1 MIELGRYC
9 LVGALILCAYGF
21 VAGFWGG
28 YSKQL
33 PFIRSSER
41 AVVANCVLC
50 LVAAI
55 CLWVLIFQDQ
65 FQVRYVAM
73 ISSRNQPALY
83 KFTSLWGQQ
92 SGSLLFWAL
101 ILSVFSTIFVVQNRK
116 RNRALVPYANGV
128 LMASSLFFGILLNF
142 AANPFQLAPQ
152 VPADGVGLNPLL
164 QNSYMVIHPPALYL
178 GFICLNIP
186 FAIAMGALLSGELNT
201 TWIGATRRWGIV
213 GWCFLTF
220 GIALGG
226 MWAYEELGWGGYW
239 AWDPVENASFMPWL
253 VATAFLH
260 SIMITEKKGMLK
272 AWNFVLIVLAFELT
286 IFGTFLTRS
295 GVIESVHS
303 FALSNIG
310 PFFVTFLAVTSLF
323 GMFMIFYRSGELQSG
338 KKMQSFLSREFTFL
352 LNNWL
357 FVSICFAVFWGSI
370 FPVLSEWVTGEKI
383 TAGAPFFNKVTAP
396 LWLALLI
403 LTGVCPLIAWRKASA
418 KNFRRNFVYPI
429 VGGALAGL
437 VCLSLGIHA
446 ALPLILFSS
455 AGFVAMTIFF
465 EFYKGARARQAIRP
479 SSFIPALVD
488 LTVMNKRRY
497 GGFIIHSGIVLV
509 FVGITASSF
518 FDLDQFFTVRVGES
532 FSLGRY
538 TMVYRGMSEHRDP
551 EKDVFSARLD
561 VSVHD
566 SLVGALRPE
575 KHIHHTTQDQPQTEV
590 AIRTTPRDDLYVAL
604 STWDEETATF
614 HVFVK
619 PLVMLIW
626 TGVAVMVLGGLFV
639 LIPNQAKA
647 VARVLRRPAV
657 EEIRDEA
664 A

>member
-9 LVGALILCAYGF
+9 LVAALILCAYGF
-21 VAGFWGG
+21 VAAFWGG
-28 YSKQL
+28 YRKQL
-33 PFIRSSER
+33 PFIRSSEH
-41 AVVANCVLC
+41 AVIANFVLC
-50 LVAAI
+50 LVAAT

-73 ISSRNQPALY
+73 VSSRNQPALY

-92 SGSLLFWAL
+92 SGSLLFWSL
-101 ILSVFSTIFVVQNRK
+101 ILALFSSIFVLQNRK

-128 LMASSLFFGILLNF
+128 LLGSSLFFLILLNF
-142 AANPFQLAPQ
+142 AATPFQLAPRI
-152 VPADGVGLNPLL
+152 VADGVGLNPLL

-201 TWIGATRRWGIV
+201 TWVASTRKWGLI

-272 AWNFVLIVLAFELT
+272 AWNFVLILLAFELT

-310 PFFVTFLAVTSLF
+310 PFFVVFLAISSLF
-323 GMFMIFYRSGELQSG
+323 GMFMIFYRSGEMQSG

-357 FVSICFAVFWGSI
+357 FVSICFAVFWGSV

-383 TAGAPFFNKVTAP
+383 TVGAPFFNKVTAP

-403 LTGVCPLIAWRKASA
+403 LTGICPLIAWRKASS
-418 KNFRRNFVYPI
+418 KNFQRNFVYPI
-429 VGGALAGL
+429 VGGVVAGL
-437 VCLSLGIHA
+437 VCLGLGIRA

-497 GGFIIHSGIVLV
+497 GGFVIHGGIVLV

-518 FDLDQFFTVRVGES
+518 FDLDQFFTVREGES

-538 TMVYRGMSEHRDP
+538 TMVYKGMSDRRDP

-561 VSVHD
+561 VSAEGNI
-566 SLVGALRPE
+566 LGGLRPE
-575 KHIHHTTQDQPQTEV
+575 KHIHHTNQDQPQTEV
-590 AIRTTPRDDLYVAL
+590 AIRSTPRDDLYVAL

-626 TGVAVMVLGGLFV
+626 IGVAVMVLGGLFV
-639 LIPNQAKA
+639 LIPNQRKA
-647 VARVLRRPAV
+647 VARVLKRPAAG
-657 EEIRDEA
+657 EIRDEA

>member
-9 LVGALILCAYGF
+9 LVAALILCAYGF
-21 VAGFWGG
+21 VAAFWGG
-28 YSKQL
+28 YRKHL

-41 AVVANCVLC
+41 AVVANFVLC
-50 LVAAI
+50 LVAAT

-73 ISSRNQPALY
+73 VSSRNQPALY
-83 KFTSLWGQQ
+83 KFTSLWGGQ

-101 ILSVFSTIFVVQNRK
+101 ILASFSTIFVFQNRK
-116 RNRALVPYANGV
+116 RNRALIPYANGV
-128 LMASSLFFGILLNF
+128 LLGSSLFFLILLNF
-142 AANPFQLAPQ
+142 STGPFQLATRI
-152 VPADGVGLNPLL
+152 VADGVGLNPLL
-164 QNSYMVIHPPALYL
+164 QNAYMVIHPPALYL

-201 TWIGATRRWGIV
+201 TWITSTRRWGLI

-260 SIMITEKKGMLK
+260 SIMVTEKKGMLK
-272 AWNFVLIVLAFELT
+272 TWNFVLILLTFELT

-295 GVIESVHS
+295 GVIASVHS

-310 PFFVTFLAVTSLF
+310 PFFVVFLAISSLF
-323 GMFMIFYRSGELQSG
+323 GMFMIFYRSGELQSD

-357 FVSICFAVFWGSI
+357 FVSICFAVFWGSL
-370 FPVLSEWVTGEKI
+370 FPVLSEAVTGEKI
-383 TAGAPFFNKVTAP
+383 TVGAPFFNVVTAP

-403 LTGVCPLIAWRKASA
+403 LTGICPLIAWRKASL
-418 KNFRRNFVYPI
+418 KNFQRNFVYPT
-429 VGGALAGL
+429 VGGLVAGL
-437 VCLSLGIHA
+437 VCLVLGIRA

-479 SSFIPALVD
+479 SSFLPALVD
-488 LTVMNKRRY
+488 LTTMNKRRY
-497 GGFIIHSGIVLV
+497 GGFVIHGGIVLV

-518 FDLDQFFTVRVGES
+518 FDLDQFFTVREGES

-538 TMVYRGMSEHRDP
+538 TMVYKEMSDRRDP
-551 EKDVFSARLD
+551 EKDVFSALLE
-561 VSVHD
+561 VSAQGQV
-566 SLVGALRPE
+566 LGGLRPE
-575 KHIHHTTQDQPQTEV
+575 KHIHHTNQDQPQTEV
-590 AIRTTPRDDLYVAL
+590 AIRSTPRDDLYVSL
-604 STWDEETATF
+604 STWDEESATF

-626 TGVAVMVLGGLFV
+626 IGVAVMVLGGLFV
-639 LIPNQAKA
+639 LIPDQRKA
-647 VARVLRRPAV
+647 VARVLKRPTAG
-657 EEIRDEA
+657 EIRDEA

>member
-1 MIELGRYC
+1 MPWS
-9 LVGALILCAYGF
+9 A
-21 VAGFWGG
+21 
-28 YSKQL
+28 
-33 PFIRSSER
+33 R
-41 AVVANCVLC
+41 AT
-50 LVAAI
+50 
-55 CLWVLIFQDQ
+55 
-65 FQVRYVAM
+65 
-73 ISSRNQPALY
+73 SRL
-83 KFTSLWGQQ
+83 FTSLLPLWGQQ
-92 SGSLLFWAL
+92 SGSLLFWSL
-101 ILSVFSTIFVVQNRK
+101 ILALFSSIFVFQNRK
-116 RNRALVPYANGV
+116 RNRALIPYANGV
-128 LMASSLFFGILLNF
+128 LLGSSLFFLILLNF
-142 AANPFQLAPQ
+142 AANPFQLAPR
-152 VPADGVGLNPLL
+152 VVADGVGLNPLL

-186 FAIAMGALLSGELNT
+186 FAIAMGALMSGELNT
-201 TWIGATRRWGIV
+201 TWITSTRRWGLI

-272 AWNFVLIVLAFELT
+272 SWNFVLILLAFELT

-310 PFFVTFLAVTSLF
+310 PFFVVFLAISSLF
-323 GMFMIFYRSGELQSG
+323 GMFMIFYRSGELKSG

-357 FVSICFAVFWGSI
+357 FVSICFAVFWGSV

-403 LTGVCPLIAWRKASA
+403 LTGICPLIAWRKASS
-418 KNFRRNFVYPI
+418 KNFQRNFVYPI
-429 VGGALAGL
+429 VGGVVAGL
-437 VCLSLGIHA
+437 VCLGIGIRA

-479 SSFIPALVD
+479 SSFVPALVD

-497 GGFIIHSGIVLV
+497 GGFVIHAGIVLV

-518 FDLDQFFTVRVGES
+518 FDLDQFFTVREGES

-538 TMVYRGMSEHRDP
+538 TMVYKGMSDRRDP

-561 VSVHD
+561 VSAQGN
-566 SLVGALRPE
+566 LLGGLRPE
-575 KHIHHTTQDQPQTEV
+575 KHIHHTNQDQPQTEV
-590 AIRTTPRDDLYVAL
+590 AIRSTPRDDLYVAL

-619 PLVMLIW
+619 PLVMVIW
-626 TGVAVMVLGGLFV
+626 IGVAVMVLGGLFV
-639 LIPNQAKA
+639 LIPNQRKA
-647 VARVLRRPAV
+647 VARVLKRPAAG
-657 EEIRDEA
+657 EIRDEA

>member
-9 LVGALILCAYGF
+9 LVAALILSAYGF
-21 VAGFWGG
+21 VAAFWGG

-50 LVAAI
+50 LAAAI

-65 FQVRYVAM
+65 FQVRYVSM

-101 ILSVFSTIFVVQNRK
+101 ILSAFSSIFVFQNRK

-128 LMASSLFFGILLNF
+128 LLGSSLFFLILLNF
-142 AANPFQLAPQ
+142 AANPFQLAPRILE
-152 VPADGVGLNPLL
+152 DGVGLNPLL

-178 GFICLNIP
+178 GLISLNIP

-201 TWIGATRRWGIV
+201 TWIAATRRWGIL

-220 GIALGG
+220 GITLGG

-272 AWNFVLIVLAFELT
+272 AWNFVLILLAFELS

-295 GVIESVHS
+295 GIIDSVHS

-310 PFFVTFLAVTSLF
+310 PFFIVFLAISGLF
-323 GMFMIFYRSGELQSG
+323 GMFMIFYRSGELQSE

-357 FVSICFAVFWGSI
+357 FISICFAVFWGTV

-396 LWLALLI
+396 LWVALLI
-403 LTGVCPLIAWRKASA
+403 LTGICPLIAWRKASA
-418 KNFRRNFVYPI
+418 KNFRRNFIYPI
-429 VGGALAGL
+429 VGGVVAGL
-437 VCLSLGIHA
+437 VCLTLGIHA
-446 ALPLILFSS
+446 VLPLILFSS
-455 AGFVAMTIFF
+455 AGFVAMTLFF

-479 SSFIPALVD
+479 SSFVPALVD

-497 GGFIIHSGIVLV
+497 GGFVIHGGIVLV

-518 FDLDQFFTVRVGES
+518 FDLDQFFTVREGES

-538 TMVYRGMSEHRDP
+538 SLVYQGMSEHRDP

-561 VSVHD
+561 VSVQGN
-566 SLVGALRPE
+566 LVGGLRPE

-590 AIRTTPRDDLYVAL
+590 AIRSTPRDDLYVAL

-626 TGVAVMVLGGLFV
+626 IGVAVMVLGGLFV
-639 LIPNQAKA
+639 LIPDQRKA
-647 VARVLRRPAV
+647 VARVLRRPAA